1 MAKKQKKWKRQ
12 NQVQPSKRHSM
23 TKEKIAEVKSWL
35 EKMQFHADKAVKLT
49 DRMSQADMNESNDLF
64 WALAKYTENVE
75 ESVVKLDCI
84 NNRIYPELL
93 EIDRETWKGL
103 KGMRSR
109 LAHAFWNIDP
119 QILWST
125 VTNDFPDLLALLST
139 IIVIKNPVG
148 DKETFEFTIQ
158 TDRLLGLP
166 DVTPDSNV
174 RAGSSIVVLV
184 FGYNGRV
191 GVNRIGHVGTNRLV
205 INRNFEARVS
215 IYGKRKTVE

>member
-1 MAKKQKKWKRQ
+1 MAKKRKRRKRQ
-12 NQVQPSKRHSM
+12 NQVQPSKQPSM

-49 DRMSQADMNESNDLF
+49 DRVSQADMNESNDLF

-84 NNRIYPELL
+84 NNRIYPELI
-93 EIDRETWKGL
+93 EIDGETWKGL

-125 VTNDFPDLLALLST
+125 VTTDFPDLLALLST
-139 IIVIKNPVG
+139 IIVIKNPIG
-148 DKETFEFTIQ
+148 DNEPFEFTIQ
-158 TDRLLGLP
+158 TDRLMGLP
-166 DVTPDSNV
+166 KVTPDSNV
-174 RAGSSIVVLV
+174 KAGSSIVVLV

-191 GVNRIGHVGTNRLV
+191 GVNRIGHVGTKGLV
-205 INRNFEARVS
+205 FNSNFDTRYSV
-215 IYGKRKTVE
+215 YGKRKQ